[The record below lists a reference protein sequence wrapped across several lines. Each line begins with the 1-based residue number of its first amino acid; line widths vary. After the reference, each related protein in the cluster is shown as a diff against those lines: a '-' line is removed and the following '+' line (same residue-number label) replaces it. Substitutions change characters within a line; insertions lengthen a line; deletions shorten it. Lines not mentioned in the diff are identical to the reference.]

1 MRRIAFVAAV
11 AAAVPAASQFPDA
24 QIKLDLRPTYLSS
37 AGGRTTFR
45 WYDPMGRHSTV
56 GLVLLLEPGFRFFV
70 SQRIQRIDGDPDQDQ
85 LDEIYLEDPGNWKI
99 GRAYLPF
106 GQRNIFRESVM
117 GAQADTQ
124 LVLAALP
131 LSIAVCDGG
140 KGKQRGAV
148 GRIGGRV
155 GVSFAVGNHF
165 GIAGTSLNPI
175 RNAFDAPGAG
185 RGHKVVIGG
194 DYVYG
199 IGPFTVQA
207 EYVAFRHG
215 ETDLDTNEDVS
226 DLRLTFRS
234 AAPRFRLTGAWSR
247 EWNSREDFYRIEGE
261 IALTEKVALT
271 PFLRFS
277 GGQWQDFGIGAR
289 VRF

>member
-1 MRRIAFVAAV
+1 MRLLPWAALLVATP
-11 AAAVPAASQFPDA
+11 AAAQFPDV

-37 AGGRTTFR
+37 RGGHTTFR

-56 GLVLLLEPGFRFFV
+56 GLVMLLEPGFRFFAA
-70 SQRIQRIDGDPDQDQ
+70 QRIQRIDGDPDQDQ

-117 GAQADTQ
+117 GAQAETQ

-131 LSIAVCDGG
+131 LEIAVCDGG
-140 KGKQRGAV
+140 KGKQRGVV
-148 GRIGGRV
+148 GRIGGKFA
-155 GVSFAVGNHF
+155 VSFAVGNHF
-165 GIAGTSLNPI
+165 GIAGTSMNPI
-175 RNAFDAPGAG
+175 RNAFDAPEVG
-185 RGHKVVIGG
+185 RGHKVVVGA

-199 IGPFTVQA
+199 LGPFTIHA

-215 ETDLDTNEDVS
+215 ETDSDPNEDVS
-226 DLRLTFRS
+226 DLRITFRS
-234 AAPRFRLTGAWSR
+234 PEPRFRLTGAWSR
-247 EWNSREDFYRIEGE
+247 EWNSREDFYRLEGE
-261 IALTEKVALT
+261 IAVTDKVSLT

-277 GGQWQDFGIGAR
+277 GGQWQDFGFGAR